1 LRNTTDKFKQ
11 DSKLRKVLGPSDL
24 DDIEPIDDDI
34 SLSDLSKQE
43 APFKPKYSTKPS
55 AFRRSR
61 TLKTEHFHIDKY
73 IDQWWK
79 RHKLPED
86 AAEKEARLL
95 KEKKQREAEEKAKG
109 PIITDGIDTKARVWK
124 VAEVDERVHH
134 FIHVLLMLG
143 EDDPAVKNGVHLH
156 RFMIQH

>member
-1 LRNTTDKFKQ
+1 LRNTTDKFNEN
-11 DSKLRKVLGPSDL
+11 SKLRKVLGPSDL

-43 APFKPKYSTKPS
+43 KPLKVSAPS

-95 KEKKQREAEEKAKG
+95 KEKQQREAEEKEKG
-109 PIITDGIDTKARVWK
+109 PIITDGIDTKERVWQ

-134 FIHVLLMLG
+134 FIHELLMLG

-156 RFMIQH
+156 KFMIQH